1 MTGIQNL
8 LSKLKK
14 QKVLMLM
21 LIPFLAHLLLFKYYP
36 MYGNLI
42 AFKDYSFSKGII
54 GSPWAGF
61 KWFEYFFNSSDFWIV
76 MRNTV
81 VISVLSLIFTTA
93 ASIVFAILV
102 CELRNLYMKK
112 FVQTVSYLP
121 HFISWVVVAGM
132 AFTLF
137 SIDGGSINKFLVD
150 IHVID
155 KPVNFLGDEQ
165 LYWPVITFLNVWKSA
180 GYNSILYIAAI
191 TAIDRQMYES
201 AIIDGANKWKQ
212 IIYITLPC
220 IKPTIVILLVLS
232 LGYVLNAGLDQQFFM
247 GNPLNMEHSQVLDTY
262 IVRYGLQQLE
272 YSYGTAVGLFRS
284 IISLVLVVIAN
295 MISRRLFKMGVF

>member
-1 MTGIQNL
+1 
-8 LSKLKK
+8 
-14 QKVLMLM
+14 MLM

-284 IISLVLVVIAN
+284 VISLVLVIIAN